1 MKKYII
7 GYVLLLVIFSVE
19 LYFCRL
25 FFAFGAMSE
34 YSLFAKCD
42 IEFWYRTLFI
52 YIPIILIGLSTLG
65 IFGNNK
71 IRTIII
77 GSLIVYMIVLY
88 VLCTW

>member
-1 MKKYII
+1 MKNYII
-7 GYVLLLVIFSVE
+7 GYVLLLVIFSIE

-25 FFAFGAMSE
+25 LFAFGAMSE
-34 YSLFAKCD
+34 YNLFAKCD

-65 IFGNNK
+65 IFGNDK
-71 IRTIII
+71 MRTIMIV
-77 GSLIVYMIVLY
+77 SLIVYMIVLY